1 MKFMDFFSR
10 SSSNNEIDPCEEVV
24 TTAEECANLSVMKIQ
39 PDIEKDSIKEENA
52 DLKKKLLEVKK
63 ENSRLNQ
70 ALTVRNLEFDQAKKI
85 IEKQAKDIKLLQNG
99 SSSVSGSPAQDG
111 LVSSPSPAPVAVH
124 PPSGMISFKLNI
136 SVNFFN

>member
-1 MKFMDFFSR
+1 MKFLDFFTR
-10 SSSNNEIDPCEEVV
+10 SSSNNEIDSCEEVLTKV
-24 TTAEECANLSVMKIQ
+24 EECANLSVMKIQ

-70 ALTVRNLEFDQAKKI
+70 ALTVRNLELDQAKKI
-85 IEKQAKDIKLLQNG
+85 IEKQAKDIELLQNG

-124 PPSGMISFKLNI
+124 PPSGMISFKLDI
-136 SVNFFN
+136 SMNFFN